1 MSAIPRINPVEILLI
16 EDNPVDVIMIREAF
30 NEARIA
36 NRVTVITDGQQAVDY
51 LRTLEREGDVALPDL
66 IVLDLNLPR
75 RDGREILEGIK
86 SNSALKA
93 IPVIVLSSSED
104 AEDVKHA
111 YANMANCYI
120 PKPID
125 FDEFMTVVKRIGD
138 FWLSSVE
145 LPDT

>member
-1 MSAIPRINPVEILLI
+1 MSAIPRINPVEILLV

-36 NRVTVITDGQQAVDY
+36 NRVTVITDGQKAVDY
-51 LRTLEREGDVALPDL
+51 LSTLEGAEDAALPDL

-75 RDGREILEGIK
+75 RDGREILKGIK

-93 IPVIVLSSSED
+93 IPVIVLTSSED

-111 YANMANCYI
+111 YTNMANCYI
-120 PKPID
+120 AKPID
-125 FDEFMTVVKRIGD
+125 FDEFMTVVKRMGD